1 MPGRTATQY
10 RPTVF
15 SRAVAPEQ
23 DGPDDETLAC
33 VVSGDGRLRG
43 GAVLKFFYG
52 PMGAGKSTLALQLD
66 HNHARQGRAGLVVT
80 RLDRA
85 GPGWISSRIGIG
97 RAAVEITDDTD
108 LRTLV
113 RDTWADGGRVDYL
126 ICDEVHFYTEA
137 HIEQLAELVDGSDVD
152 VYAFGLATDFRTRQF
167 PAATRLFEL
176 SDELVRLQV
185 EVLCWCGRAGLLN
198 ARVEDGVVARAGAQF
213 VVGDT
218 APADVRY
225 QELCRR
231 HHRNGDL
238 GPAAN
243 LAGQL
248 RLV

>member
-1 MPGRTATQY
+1 M
-10 RPTVF
+10 
-15 SRAVAPEQ
+15 APEQ
-23 DGPDDETLAC
+23 DDDALAC
-33 VVSGDGRLRG
+33 VVSGRNGRSVAERGDEGRLRS
-43 GAVLKFFYG
+43 GAALKFFYG

-97 RAAVEITDDTD
+97 RAAVEITDETD

-126 ICDEVHFYTEA
+126 ICDEVHFYTEE
-137 HIEQLAELVDGSDVD
+137 HIEQLAELVDAFDVD

-167 PAATRLFEL
+167 PAARRLFEL
-176 SDELVRLQV
+176 SDDLVRLQV
-185 EVLCWCGRAGLLN
+185 EVLCWCGRKGLLN
-198 ARVEDGVVARAGAQF
+198 ARIEDGVVSREGAQF
-213 VVGDT
+213 MVGDT
-218 APADVRY
+218 GDAPAEPADVRY
-225 QELCRR
+225 QVLCRR
-231 HHRNGDL
+231 HHRTGDL